1 MVDYSQNPGALKTGR
16 ARPIRGD
23 WIQHVGVTVI
33 QRERVV
39 LKLREWIVG
48 GELPPE
54 QRVAEIPIAERL
66 GVSRT
71 PVRQALAV
79 LAREGLLSPAGK
91 RGYLVRAFS
100 EKEIFDAIEFRG
112 VLEGMGGR
120 LLAEQGLTP
129 ALERR
134 LRALVTEGG
143 EIVRREVYELADD
156 SQWAGINSAFHQEI
170 VEASGNRALVDAYNA
185 NGRLPFAGAGALLG
199 ADSTEADRRRRH
211 HDVIRRAHLE
221 HVAILGALLARQGSR
236 ADALL
241 REHALLARDNIVL
254 FRVLA

>member
-1 MVDYSQNPGALKTGR
+1 MV
-16 ARPIRGD
+16 
-23 WIQHVGVTVI
+23 

-39 LKLREWIVG
+39 LKLRELIVG
-48 GELPPE
+48 GDLPPE

-79 LAREGLLSPAGK
+79 LAKEGLLTPAGK

-112 VLEGMGGR
+112 VLEGAAGR
-120 LLAEQGLTP
+120 LVAELGVGKV
-129 ALERR
+129 LERKMR
-134 LRALVTEGG
+134 TLVAEGG
-143 EIVRREVYELADD
+143 QIVNRERYELEDD
-156 SQWAGINSAFHQEI
+156 AQWAETNGQFHRLI
-170 VEASGNRALVDAYNA
+170 VESCGNRALIDSYDAND
-185 NGRLPFAGAGALLG
+185 RLPFAGARALLG

-221 HVAILGALLARQGSR
+221 HVQILGALLARQSAR
-236 ADALL
+236 AESLL